1 MPNEKSCG
9 AVVFTTENGKREYV
23 IVHGHY
29 LDTCCLPGGHVEP
42 GETEEQTALRE
53 VREETGLEVTLIDGF
68 RCVKEHYL
76 VREGRPND
84 KKTIVYFL
92 AEYSGQTPKTQDPK
106 EVKELLLMDY
116 EAAMECFKFDN
127 FKTTLA
133 AAEKFL
139 NEHNM

>member
-9 AVVFTTENGKREYV
+9 AVVFTKDNGKRKYV

-42 GETEEQTALRE
+42 GESEEQTALRE

-68 RCVKEHYL
+68 RCVKDHYL
-76 VREGRPND
+76 VREGRSND

-92 AEYSGQTPKTQDPK
+92 AEYSGQELKTQDPE
-106 EVKELLLMDY
+106 EVKEIFLLDY
-116 EAAMECFKFDN
+116 DSAMERLEFDN
-127 FKTTLA
+127 FKTTLS
-133 AAEKFL
+133 AAEMFL